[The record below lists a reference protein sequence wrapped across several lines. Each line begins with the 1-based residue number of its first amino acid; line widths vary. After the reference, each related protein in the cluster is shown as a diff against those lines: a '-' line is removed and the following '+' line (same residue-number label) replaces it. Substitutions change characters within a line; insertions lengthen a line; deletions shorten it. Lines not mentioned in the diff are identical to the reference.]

1 MHWNGSN
8 DVKITTQV
16 QQYIIEKLGDKISSS
31 GEFRDDFWIKVEG
44 KNLLPVIQFLKDD
57 TQTLFDSFI
66 DLCGVDYLTTQPRF
80 ESVIHLYSTQHKQ
93 RIRIRTLVDDKTLTV
108 PSITNFW
115 KGADWQE
122 RESYDMYGIKYDGH
136 PNLLRILSA
145 PGTEVFAQ
153 RKDYPLKGH
162 REVAEDLE

>member
-1 MHWNGSN
+1 MKVSLSA
-8 DVKITTQV
+8 
-16 QQYIIEKLGDKISSS
+16 QQYIIDKLGDKIVAS
-31 GEFRDDFWIKVEG
+31 GEFQGDFWIKVDG
-44 KNLLPVIQFLKDD
+44 KNLLPVIQFLKEDN
-57 TQTLFDSFI
+57 QAYFDSFV
-66 DLCGVDYLTTQPRF
+66 DLCGVDYLTTKPRF
-80 ESVIHLYSTQHKQ
+80 ESVIHLYSSQNKQ

-122 RESYDMYGIKYDGH
+122 RESYDMYGIKYEGH

-162 REVAEDLE
+162 RAIDEDLE